1 MIALVITI
9 VVIFIIATIGIS
21 YGRDL
26 VDKSKVENLVTNML
40 TLKSKARVIE
50 EEIESKTWN
59 LSSTVEENETISQ
72 KEKGRRDCFTGD
84 NYKFILLTESNY
96 LEYGLKN
103 IENGSVYY
111 AVSKDA
117 LNKMGL
123 QSLWKNESYYIIKYT
138 IQDDKYE
145 DIDIYYTKGIKYN
158 KNTYYN
164 LNEIKDLIK

>member
-26 VDKSKVENLVTNML
+26 VDKSKVENLITNML

-72 KEKGRRDCFTGD
+72 KRKGKT
-84 NYKFILLTESNY
+84 
-96 LEYGLKN
+96 
-103 IENGSVYY
+103 
-111 AVSKDA
+111 
-117 LNKMGL
+117 
-123 QSLWKNESYYIIKYT
+123 
-138 IQDDKYE
+138 
-145 DIDIYYTKGIKYN
+145 
-158 KNTYYN
+158 
-164 LNEIKDLIK
+164 

>member
-1 MIALVITI
+1 M
-9 VVIFIIATIGIS
+9 
-21 YGRDL
+21 
-26 VDKSKVENLVTNML
+26 
-40 TLKSKARVIE
+40 
-50 EEIESKTWN
+50 
-59 LSSTVEENETISQ
+59 
-72 KEKGRRDCFTGD
+72 EKGRRDCFTGD

-123 QSLWKNESYYIIKYT
+123 QSLWKNGSYYIIKYT
-138 IQDDKYE
+138 IKDDKYE
-145 DIDIYYTKGIKYN
+145 DIDIYYTRGIKYN

-164 LNEIKDLIK
+164 LNEIKDLVK